1 MPRRMNDETETG
13 ALRIEQVQKAQ
24 AERRAA
30 EETGE
35 HQHDRRAE
43 RAAYLAKKLAER
55 EESER
60 EG

>member
-1 MPRRMNDETETG
+1 MSDETETG
-13 ALRIEQVQKAQ
+13 ALRLEQVQRAQ

-30 EETGE
+30 EATGE
-35 HQHDRRAE
+35 DQHDRRAE

-60 EG
+60 EA